1 MKNENFKGAVVQ
13 GICAILAA
21 LLGVSGVVIW
31 NNTKISNS
39 TVNYN
44 EGENIVN
51 GDASIDNSTNITYEF
66 NTTTEKE
73 GNILDMARAAC
84 MEGDYDKALDLYK
97 EREEPIASINI
108 GYIYAHGL
116 SYVGKDIQKAEEY
129 YLKAG
134 CIEADRN
141 LFILYLE
148 NGMVDEAVQKCTEL
162 LWTLNDDITWDYIAN
177 CLYQKSWDEYQEET
191 GCTKEKF
198 SFDMNLLYE
207 WEYIDNYYRGAN
219 PSSDTQRMRWILQ
232 GDDFEVGDGEN
243 HPYSIYRAQICVYA
257 MRVEMM
263 ETMYYELNGKLY
275 PLNV

>member
-1 MKNENFKGAVVQ
+1 MKNENFKGAVFQ

-21 LLGVSGVVIW
+21 LLGVSGLVIW
-31 NNTKISNS
+31 NNTKITNS
-39 TVNYN
+39 TVNFN

-73 GNILDMARAAC
+73 GNILDMAHAAC
-84 MEGDYDKALDLYK
+84 MEGDYDTAFDLYK
-97 EREEPIASINI
+97 EREEPVASINI

-116 SYVGKDIQKAEEY
+116 SYVGEDIQKAEEY

-162 LWTLNDDITWDYIAN
+162 LWTLDDDITWDYIAN
-177 CLYQKSWDEYQEET
+177 CLYKKSWVDYQEET
-191 GCTKEKF
+191 GCTKADF
-198 SFDMNLLYE
+198 SFDMNFLYE
-207 WEYIDNYYRGAN
+207 WKYIDNYYRGYN
-219 PSSDTQRMRWILQ
+219 PPSNTASMQWILQ
-232 GDDFEVGDGEN
+232 GVDFDVGDGVN
-243 HPYSIYRAQICVYA
+243 HPYSVYRAQMRVYA
-257 MRVEMM
+257 MGVNVIEN
-263 ETMYYELNGKLY
+263 MYYELDGKLY
-275 PLNV
+275 PLDI